1 MPISIAKTSKK
12 ILNNHHG
19 FSLIEIMVALLL
31 AAIIFI
37 AVPTGDMSNKHRA
50 LQNAIDDFDRSVRF
64 ASNESV
70 LRNRLVRLRVD
81 LEKDPLEYV
90 VEYGPGENLVLPDH
104 SEDKATDSLSL
115 EEQKVAMEESKKLDG
130 QFTKV
135 EEFEDIRREFNHD
148 ISFVGLVSTIQ
159 KDVMKE
165 GQAILYFY
173 PTGERDGGLIF
184 LSTDQEMGWLEIE
197 PFQNETEQTY
207 YTFPTERVS
216 KLSDL
221 QQTKM
226 DEIVKEWQ
234 KN

>member
-1 MPISIAKTSKK
+1 MLISIVKTSRK

-31 AAIIFI
+31 AAIIFV
-37 AVPTGDMSNKHRA
+37 AVPTGDSSNKHRA

-70 LRNRLVRLRVD
+70 LRNRIVRLRID
-81 LEKDPLEYV
+81 LEKDPILYI

-104 SEDKATDSLSL
+104 SEDKSDNLSL
-115 EEQKVAMEESKKLDG
+115 EEQKAAQDASKKLDG

-135 EEFEDIRREFNHD
+135 EEFEDIRREINQEVNF
-148 ISFVGLVSTIQ
+148 IGLASTIQ
-159 KDVMKE
+159 KDIMNE
-165 GQAILYFY
+165 GQALLYFY
-173 PTGERDGGLIF
+173 PTGERDGALIF
-184 LSTDQEMGWLEIE
+184 LGTAEEMAWLEVE
-197 PFQNETEQTY
+197 PFQNETRQSF
-207 YTFPTERVS
+207 YTFPAESVAKT
-216 KLSDL
+216 SDL

>member
-1 MPISIAKTSKK
+1 MPTSIVKTSKR

-31 AAIIFI
+31 AAIIFV
-37 AVPTGDMSNKHRA
+37 AVPTGDSSNKHRA

-81 LEKDPLEYV
+81 LEQDPIQYI
-90 VEYGPGENLVLPDH
+90 VEYGPGENLVLPDQT
-104 SEDKATDSLSL
+104 EDTATNLSL
-115 EEQKVAMEESKKLDG
+115 EEEKAALEAKKKLDG

-135 EEFEDIRREFNHD
+135 EEFEDIRREINQDVNF
-148 ISFVGLVSTIQ
+148 IGLASTIQ
-159 KDVMKE
+159 KKIMNE
-165 GQAILYFY
+165 GQAVIYFY
-173 PTGERDGGLIF
+173 PTGERDGALIF
-184 LSTDQEMGWLEIE
+184 LGTSEEMAWLEIE
-197 PFQNETEQTY
+197 PFQNETRQSY
-207 YTFPTERVS
+207 YTFPPESVAKT
-216 KLSDL
+216 SDL